1 MAPGLPLFYQKPVDM
16 VGKSR
21 ILYVEDDD
29 TLGFITSENLERKGY
44 DIVLSRDGQSA
55 LQLFRSEPFDLCLL
69 DVMLPKLDGFTL
81 ARTIRKENEEIPI
94 IFISAKT
101 LTEDKIEG
109 LLLGADDY
117 IVKPF
122 NIEEL
127 TLKIE
132 IFLKRSGIRRTE
144 VTHTTIGIGTCILDM
159 NLLQLDCGGNIKKL
173 TFREAELISY
183 FSRNRNKLISRE
195 EILEAIWGGNDYFSG
210 RSLDVFISRLRKYF
224 QDDPIVKIENRHGLG
239 YVFQVLAQP

>member
-1 MAPGLPLFYQKPVDM
+1 M
-16 VGKSR
+16 VSKSR
-21 ILYVEDDD
+21 ILYVEDDE

-44 DIVLSRDGQSA
+44 EVKLCPDGELA
-55 LQLFRSEPFDLCLL
+55 LQLFRQEQFDICLL
-69 DVMLPKLDGFTL
+69 DIMLPKLDGFTL
-81 ARTIRKENEEIPI
+81 ARLIRKENDEIPI
-94 IFISAKT
+94 IFISAKS

-132 IFLKRSGIRRTE
+132 VFLRRSRVVKAAPSENIIL
-144 VTHTTIGIGTCILDM
+144 IGSCTLDM
-159 NLLQLDCGGNIKKL
+159 SLLRLDCQGTIKKL
-173 TFREAELISY
+173 TFREAELIGY
-183 FSRNRNKLISRE
+183 FSRNRNKLLSRE
-195 EILEAIWGGNDYFSG
+195 QILEAVWGGNDYFSG

-224 QDDPIVKIENRHGLG
+224 QDDPVVRIENRHGLG
-239 YVFQVLAQP
+239 YVFEVKNQ

>member
-1 MAPGLPLFYQKPVDM
+1 MDH
-16 VGKSR
+16 KSR

-29 TLGFITSENLERKGY
+29 TLGYITTDNLERKGY
-44 DIVLSRDGQSA
+44 EVTWSRDGESA
-55 LQLFRSEPFDLCLL
+55 LELFRKGHFDVCLL
-69 DVMLPKLDGFTL
+69 DIMLPRLDGFTL
-81 ARTIRKENEEIPI
+81 ARMIRRENEEVPL

-132 IFLKRSGIRRTE
+132 VFLKRSRI
-144 VTHTTIGIGTCILDM
+144 HKGTAQQVMMAVGNCTLDM
-159 NLLQLDCGGNIKKL
+159 NLLQLECPGSIKKL
-173 TFREAELISY
+173 TYREAELIAY
-183 FSRNRNKLISRE
+183 FSRNRNRLVSRE
-195 EILEAIWGGNDYFSG
+195 EILEAVWGSNDYFSG
-210 RSLDVFISRLRKYF
+210 RSLDVFISRLRKFF
-224 QDDPIVKIENRHGLG
+224 QDDPLVRIENRHGLG
-239 YVFQVLAQP
+239 YVFEVLN

>member
-1 MAPGLPLFYQKPVDM
+1 MET
-16 VGKSR
+16 KSR

-29 TLGFITSENLERKGY
+29 TLGYITSENLERKGY
-44 DIVLSRDGQSA
+44 EVVLSQDGESA
-55 LQLFRSEPFDLCLL
+55 LVLFRMEPFDLCLL
-69 DVMLPKLDGFTL
+69 DIMLPKLDGFTL
-81 ARTIRKENEEIPI
+81 ARIIRKENEEIPI

-132 IFLKRSGIRRTE
+132 VFLRRSRVNKSAPSESTLQ
-144 VTHTTIGIGTCILDM
+144 IGNCLLDM
-159 NLLQLDCGGNIKKL
+159 NLLRLNCIDTSKKL
-173 TFREAELISY
+173 TYREAELIRY
-183 FSRNRNKLISRE
+183 FSQNRNKLLSRE
-195 EILEAIWGGNDYFSG
+195 QILEAIWGGNDYFSG

-224 QDDPIVKIENRHGLG
+224 QDDPNVRIENRHGMG
-239 YVFQVLAQP
+239 YIFFISQ

>member
-1 MAPGLPLFYQKPVDM
+1 M
-16 VGKSR
+16 VNRNR

-29 TLGFITSENLERKGY
+29 TLGYITSENLERKGY
-44 DIVLSRDGQSA
+44 EVVLSQDGESA
-55 LQLFRSEPFDLCLL
+55 LQLFRMEPFDLCLL
-69 DVMLPKLDGFTL
+69 DIMLPKLDGFTL
-81 ARTIRKENEEIPI
+81 ARIIRKENEEIPI

-132 IFLKRSGIRRTE
+132 IFLRRSRITKSTQAE
-144 VTHTTIGIGTCILDM
+144 STIPIGNCVLDM
-159 NLLQLDCGGNIKKL
+159 NLLRLDCNSVVKKL
-173 TFREAELISY
+173 TYREAELIRY
-183 FSRNRNKLISRE
+183 FSANRNKLLSRE
-195 EILEAIWGGNDYFSG
+195 QILEAVWGGNDYFSG

-224 QDDPIVKIENRHGLG
+224 QDDPTVRIENRHGMG
-239 YVFQVLAQP
+239 YIFYISQ

>member
-1 MAPGLPLFYQKPVDM
+1 MAD
-16 VGKSR
+16 KSR
-21 ILYVEDDD
+21 ILYVEDDE
-29 TLGFITSENLERKGY
+29 TLGFITTENLERKGY
-44 DIVLSRDGQSA
+44 EVRLCRDGESA
-55 LQLFRSEPFDLCLL
+55 LDMFKSESFDLCLL
-69 DVMLPKLDGFTL
+69 DIMLPKLDGFTL
-81 ARTIRKENEEIPI
+81 ARLIRKENEEIPL
-94 IFISAKT
+94 IFISAKS

-132 IFLKRSGIRRTE
+132 VFLRRSRIVRSAVVENEIR
-144 VTHTTIGIGTCILDM
+144 IGNCSLDM
-159 NLLQLDCGGNIKKL
+159 NLLRLECGGNIKKL

-183 FSRNRNKLISRE
+183 FNRNRNKLLSRE
-195 EILEAIWGGNDYFSG
+195 QILEAVWGGNDYFSG

-224 QDDPIVKIENRHGLG
+224 QDDPAVNIQNRHGLG
-239 YVFQVLAQP
+239 YVFEVK

>member
-1 MAPGLPLFYQKPVDM
+1 M
-16 VGKSR
+16 VNRSR
-21 ILYVEDDD
+21 ILYVEDDE

-44 DIVLSRDGQSA
+44 EVKLSQDGESA
-55 LQLFRSEPFDLCLL
+55 LQLFRNESFDLCLL
-69 DVMLPKLDGFTL
+69 DIMLPKLDGFTL
-81 ARTIRKENEEIPI
+81 ARMIRKENEQIPI

-132 IFLKRSGIRRTE
+132 IFLRRSRVIKSTLPE
-144 VTHTTIGIGTCILDM
+144 NNIQIGNCTLDM
-159 NLLQLDCGGNIKKL
+159 NLLRLDCGGVVKKL
-173 TFREAELISY
+173 TYREAELIRY
-183 FSRNRNKLISRE
+183 FSTNRNKLLSRE
-195 EILEAIWGGNDYFSG
+195 QILEAIWGGNDYFSG
-210 RSLDVFISRLRKYF
+210 RSLDVFISRLRKFF
-224 QDDPIVKIENRHGLG
+224 QDDPLIQIENRHGLG
-239 YVFQVLAQP
+239 YVFEVKE